1 MMIGTKMER
10 AAKGKAL
17 ASAFLLAA
25 LMVACLLLAVEP
37 ARAVATFT
45 VTNTD
50 DSGAGSLRQAIE
62 DANAATN
69 SGGPDLIRFAIPGDG
84 PHTIA
89 PTSQLPTISQPVT
102 IDGYTES
109 LDESTPASPNTDAG
123 GTTNAVLRIVI
134 SGASA
139 PAGSSG
145 LVVAGGS
152 TTIRGLVINGFRSS
166 VSSGGGEGIFLPNLA
181 GNTNNKIEG
190 NFIGTDANGTADVGN
205 KGAGIAIYIQSTG
218 NTIGGEDPADRN
230 LISGNDFGGV
240 ILNSSGNLLENNLI
254 GTDKNNSATGL
265 GNGLR
270 GVGVFFALG
279 TGNSILSNS
288 IFSNGGLGIEL
299 NNDGVTP
306 NDGKDGDTGP
316 NNLQNFPVLSS
327 ATKSPAGYTTIVGSL
342 KSTPRKVFTIQFFSS
357 PQADPSGFGEGKE
370 FLGELNVKT
379 SRKGTVSFKFI
390 TLEDVAAGEVVTATA
405 TAFSTGDTSE
415 FSAART
421 VVQGT

>member
-1 MMIGTKMER
+1 MMGTNYSSETVWGER
-10 AAKGKAL
+10 WAKILSFGI
-17 ASAFLLAA
+17 AA
-25 LMVACLLLAVEP
+25 LVAMLLGLLGT
-37 ARAVATFT
+37 ARFAHAADFT

-62 DANAATN
+62 DANAAAN
-69 SGGPDLIRFAIPGDG
+69 SGGPDLIKFAIPGDG

-109 LDESTPASPNTDAG
+109 LDESTPASPNTDARD
-123 GTTNAVLRIVI
+123 TTNAVLRIVI

-139 PAGSSG
+139 PEGSSG

-152 TTIRGLVINGFRSS
+152 TTIRGLVINGFRSN
-166 VSSGGGEGIFLPNLA
+166 VSSGGEGIFLPNLA
-181 GNTNNKIEG
+181 GNTNNKVEG
-190 NFIGTDANGTADVGN
+190 NFIGTDANGTVDVGN
-205 KGAGIAIYIQSTG
+205 KGAGIAVFPQSTS

-240 ILNSSGNLLENNLI
+240 VLNSSGNLIENNLI
-254 GTDKNNSATGL
+254 GTDKNGNPL

-270 GVGVFFALG
+270 GVGVFFFLG

-288 IFSNGGLGIEL
+288 IFSNEGLGIEL

-327 ATKSPAGYTTIVGSL
+327 ATRSSAGHTTIVGSL
-342 KSTPRKVFTIQFFSS
+342 KSTPKKVFTIQFFSS

-370 FLGELNVKT
+370 FLGELNVRT
-379 SRKGTVSFKFI
+379 GRRGTVSFRFI

-415 FSAART
+415 FSAVRT